1 MATATGTAANGLPY
15 VGNADYRGYLSAL
28 SQGGD
33 TNATTALNYVGN
45 DGVWNPNQST
55 VPLSSTGAAAAK
67 AANQQYYYNWVTG
80 GSSGSGSGSGSGT
93 PDTTASDLAYLDNY
107 DTSLRGQLQSAQ
119 SSLGQGMQQ
128 IADSYNENTTRTNQ
142 DRNTADTGFNTN
154 RTQTTQDKLKA
165 QDQINTN
172 ARTLSDSVR
181 SMLGLAGGTNS
192 SAYQYAAPAAIA
204 RDTTQKTTSNSDTY
218 GRNFDAIDSARGASD
233 LKFQR
238 ALQDLTDQRKQK
250 ESGLTSGVLDQENQI
265 TQQLAQ
271 NALTRGE
278 VQGGTY
284 AKTAAS
290 LAPFTNDMASRQAAI
305 DGLFAQYRTPYA
317 LQDTTPVAA
326 NTSTFTPTQTNIQPA
341 QPGQASNSG
350 DNSTYLQALL
360 KKFQA
365 PAAAPVAATA

>member
-15 VGNADYRGYLSAL
+15 QGNADYRGYLSAL
-28 SQGGD
+28 SAGGD
-33 TNATTALNYVGN
+33 TNAATALNYVGN

-55 VPLSSTGAAAAK
+55 VPLTTTAAAAAK
-67 AANQQYYYNWVTG
+67 AANNQYYYNWVTG
-80 GSSGSGSGSGSGT
+80 GSGGSGGSGSGS
-93 PDTTASDLAYLDNY
+93 PNTTASDLAYLDNY
-107 DTSLRGQLQSAQ
+107 DTSLKGQLQSAQ
-119 SSLGQGMQQ
+119 NSLGQGLQQ
-128 IADSYNENTTRTNQ
+128 IGDTYNENATRTNQ

-154 RTQTTQDKLKA
+154 RTQTTQDKVKA

-204 RDTTQKTTSNSDTY
+204 RDTTQKTTNNSDTF
-218 GRNFDAIDSARGASD
+218 GRNFDQIDSAQSATD
-233 LKFQR
+233 LKFER
-238 ALQDLTDQRKQK
+238 ALQDLADQKKQK

-265 TQQLAQ
+265 EQQLAQ

-284 AKTAAS
+284 GATSAA
-290 LAPFTNDMASRQAAI
+290 LKPFTNDMAGRQAAI

-341 QPGQASNSG
+341 QPANASNSG

-365 PAAAPVAATA
+365 PAAAAPVAAA